1 MKIDMKRLAAWL
13 FAVLLAGPAQATGY
27 FHNADALEQLR
38 LAYDRDDPAP
48 KAAYF
53 RGYVVGV
60 ADAVHGTAW
69 CPSGDVS
76 AERIHGIVSTYMKA
90 HPAVVSHDAVAVVTA
105 ALGASF
111 SCTKK

>member
-1 MKIDMKRLAAWL
+1 MKK
-13 FAVLLAGPAQATGY
+13 LLAGLFSLVLVGPVQAAGY
-27 FHNADALEQLR
+27 YHRADALDQLR
-38 LAYDRDDPAP
+38 LAYDRNDPET

-69 CPSGDVS
+69 CPPGNVS
-76 AERIHGIVSTYMKA
+76 AERIQQMVSKFMKENA
-90 HPAVVSHDAVAVVTA
+90 AVVNQDAVAVVTA

-111 SCTKK
+111 PCKDK

>member
-1 MKIDMKRLAAWL
+1 MKIDMKRFASWL

-38 LAYDRDDPAP
+38 LAYDRNDPAP

-69 CPSGDVS
+69 CPPGDVG
-76 AERIHGIVSTYMKA
+76 AERIHGIVSKYMKA
-90 HPAVVSHDAVAVVTA
+90 HPASVNQDAEAVVTA
-105 ALGASF
+105 ALGDSF
-111 SCTKK
+111 PCTKK

>member
-1 MKIDMKRLAAWL
+1 MNK
-13 FAVLLAGPAQATGY
+13 FAFCLSALLLAGAAQATGY

-38 LAYDRDDPAP
+38 LAYDRNDPAP

-60 ADAVHGTAW
+60 ADSEHGTAW
-69 CPSGDVS
+69 CPLGKVS
-76 AERIHGIVSTYMKA
+76 AERVHVIVSTYMKA
-90 HPAVVSHDAVAVVTA
+90 HPAVVNQDAVAVVTA

-111 SCTKK
+111 PCTKK